1 MELKGYRKLLKEI
14 SDGFSVYF
22 IGEQRCFIKHQSN
35 SDLVDFDDVYDAYF
49 SMARKKGLPTEK
61 EVFDN
66 LKKEEIWS
74 DEDDATIESQSFYV
88 ESLIKNK
95 KNIVLKSALEQVNK
109 QIKEAE
115 KKLEEL
121 KNKKSSLSANSCES
135 YALNRANDFYIV
147 NSFYKDKSF
156 KDPLYSTEEYEYA
169 EVSEVTSLVSHYNN
183 FHERFSEKSIQ
194 NLVLQDFYKIYYAFC
209 ETSRDFFGMPI
220 MSLTNFQLNLI
231 IYTRIFKNIF
241 EMNEDIPE
249 KIKKDPEA
257 LLDFANSSEA
267 REEMKSKFSGDKGAS
282 TIVGATKEDME
293 ELGLKTNTGVSLA
306 EEAKKKGGSLSMK
319 DLMDLSGA

>member
-1 MELKGYRKLLKEI
+1 MSGTQKLQKTLKEI

-61 EVFDN
+61 EIFEN

-74 DEDDATIESQSFYV
+74 EEDETAIESQSFYV
-88 ESLIKNK
+88 ESLIRNK

-109 QIKEAE
+109 QIKEAQE
-115 KKLEEL
+115 KLDEL

-147 NSFYKDKSF
+147 NKFYKDKDF

-169 EVSEVTSLVSHYNN
+169 EVSEVSSLVSHYNN
-183 FHERFSEKSIQ
+183 FHERFSELSIQ
-194 NLVLQDFYKIYYAFC
+194 NLVLQDFYRYILC
-209 ETSRDFFGMPI
+209 LLR
-220 MSLTNFQLNLI
+220 NF
-231 IYTRIFKNIF
+231 
-241 EMNEDIPE
+241 
-249 KIKKDPEA
+249 
-257 LLDFANSSEA
+257 
-267 REEMKSKFSGDKGAS
+267 
-282 TIVGATKEDME
+282 
-293 ELGLKTNTGVSLA
+293 
-306 EEAKKKGGSLSMK
+306 
-319 DLMDLSGA
+319 